1 MKRLLF
7 LAIVAAIGW
16 YGWQHRGV
24 LLKGDTDSVAVLVND
39 GTRDMLRVRLT
50 VDGQTYVRDVIAQ
63 GTQTT
68 FPMPVRR
75 VSDFRLHWEWR
86 GLEGA
91 PDWRG
96 GEVTPGP
103 PRSRCTLTVFDD
115 NGVTVACSPI
125 PTGPQG
131 SQGPQAP

>member
-7 LAIVAAIGW
+7 LAIVVAIGW
-16 YGWQHRGV
+16 YGWQHRAV
-24 LLKGDTDSVAVLVND
+24 LFTGDTDSVAVLVND

-68 FPMPVRR
+68 IPMPVRR
-75 VSDFRLHWEWR
+75 VSDFRLRWEWR

-91 PDWRG
+91 PNWQG

-131 SQGPQAP
+131 SPAP